1 MLKHCKQ
8 SHEFP
13 FLLNPRHVMDDKT
26 PDRPKVKATLTDDL
40 KEKLQRLKKTPN
52 VAAPSL

>member
-1 MLKHCKQ
+1 
-8 SHEFP
+8 
-13 FLLNPRHVMDDKT
+13 MDDKT